1 MSRQNALLRA
11 VGLRRVYGQGDA
23 AIEVLRGIDLDLAA
37 GEFVAIVGQSGSGK
51 STLMNLLAALGR
63 SSAGEVLFRGQ
74 EIGALDL
81 AGRAMFR
88 RAHFG
93 FIFQRY
99 HLIAEMTALEN
110 VELPAVYGDMPA
122 PARRA
127 RALALL
133 DRLGLADR
141 AHHRPGELSGGQQQR
156 VAIARALMND
166 PQVLFADE
174 PTGALDSAS
183 GRDVMALL
191 RDIHAEGRTIVM
203 VTHDPALAREADRIV
218 TVRDGRIVSDEQISD
233 DMSEPASAQVMPEQA
248 RSSMLPGL
256 GAAVLMAARALSSRP
271 MRSLLTV
278 LGILIGVASVVAMM
292 AIGAGAREQVL
303 ASIRAMGTDLIEVKR
318 GARNLRGGEDAIRSL
333 VPGDLAA
340 IARLPE
346 VRAAIPETNR
356 AFPVRA
362 GEIDHRVTVV
372 ATGAD
377 FPEVRDWTPVSG
389 QFFTRE
395 HEQRHA
401 LVAAIGWRA
410 WRILFPDGR
419 DPVGEYIRIGN
430 TPFQVIA
437 LMERKGV
444 VTGGGRHDRDEQ
456 IWVPST
462 TGASRLLGHAHF
474 ADIIV
479 RVRAGADLAAA
490 ERSLHQLL
498 LERHG
503 QEDFHLRNMSA
514 AIAQAEATQSSFAL
528 LLGSVAAISLLV
540 GGIGVMNIMLVS
552 VTERTAEIG
561 LRTAV
566 GARPI
571 DVTLQFLVE
580 SAFLCLV
587 GGLLGIAIGAGASL
601 ALPQLVPGFASVL
614 TVEPVLLALACAL
627 ACGVIFGIAPA
638 RRAARLDPV
647 AALTGP

>member
-1 MSRQNALLRA
+1 MSAPVLSLSGVTRTF
-11 VGLRRVYGQGDA
+11 GEGDA
-23 AIEVLRGIDLDLAA
+23 AVTVLHGIDLEIRA

-51 STLMNLLAALGR
+51 STLMNIMAALDR
-63 SSAGEVLFRGQ
+63 PTTGEVRVLGR
-74 EIGALDL
+74 EIGGLGL
-81 AGRAMFR
+81 AERACFR

-99 HLIAEMTALEN
+99 HLIPALTALEN
-110 VELPAVYGDMPA
+110 VEIPALYGGMAPA
-122 PARRA
+122 ARRA
-127 RALALL
+127 RGLALL
-133 DRLGLADR
+133 ERLGLAGR
-141 AHHRPGELSGGQQQR
+141 AQHRPGELSGGQQQR

-166 PQVLFADE
+166 PGIIFADE
-174 PTGALDSAS
+174 PTGALDSGS
-183 GRDVMALL
+183 GQAVMALL
-191 RDIHAEGRTIVM
+191 RGMHAEGRTIVM

-218 TVRDGRIVSDEQISD
+218 TVRDGRVISDEVLRPRGD
-233 DMSEPASAQVMPEQA
+233 VVAAPAAPPEAA
-248 RSSMLPGL
+248 RAAVLPGL
-256 GAAVLMAARALSSRP
+256 GPALAMAWRALGARRL
-271 MRSLLTV
+271 RSLLTM

-318 GARNLRGGEDAIRSL
+318 GARNVRGGEDSVRTL

-346 VRAAIPETNR
+346 VLAAIPETNR

-362 GEIDHRVTVV
+362 GEVDHRVTVV

-377 FPEVRDWTPVSG
+377 FPTVRDWHPVSG
-389 QFFTRE
+389 RFFTAE
-395 HEQRHA
+395 HEDRHA
-401 LVAAIGWRA
+401 LVAAIGHTA

-462 TGASRLLGHAHF
+462 TGASRLFGHTHF
-474 ADIIV
+474 ADIIA
-479 RVRAGADLAAA
+479 RIRPGADLAAA
-490 ERSLHQLL
+490 ERSIHRLL

-514 AIAQAEATQSSFAL
+514 AIAQAERTQSSFAL

-566 GARPI
+566 GARPA
-571 DVTLQFLVE
+571 DVTLQFLIE
-580 SAFLCLV
+580 AACLCLL
-587 GGLLGIAIGAGASL
+587 GGLLGAALGVGASL
-601 ALPQLVPGFASVL
+601 ALPQLAPGFASVV
-614 TVEPVLLALACAL
+614 TPGPVLLALVCAL
-627 ACGVIFGIAPA
+627 GCGLIFGIAPA

-647 AALTGP
+647 AALAGP

>member
-1 MSRQNALLRA
+1 MSAAPILRLSGVTRVFGEGEAA
-11 VGLRRVYGQGDA
+11 VT
-23 AIEVLRGIDLDLAA
+23 VLRGIDLEIAA

-51 STLMNLLAALGR
+51 STLMNIMAALDRPSEGSVR
-63 SSAGEVLFRGQ
+63 FRGQ
-74 EIGALDL
+74 ETGALGL
-81 AGRAMFR
+81 AERAQFR

-93 FIFQRY
+93 FVFQRY
-99 HLIAEMTALEN
+99 HLIPALTALEN
-110 VELPAVYGDMPA
+110 VEIPALYGGAPG

-127 RALALL
+127 RAARLL

-166 PQVLFADE
+166 PEIVFADE
-174 PTGALDSAS
+174 PTGALDSES
-183 GRDVMALL
+183 GRAVMTLMRAM
-191 RDIHAEGRTIVM
+191 HAEGRTVVM
-203 VTHDPALAREADRIV
+203 VTHDAALARAADRIV
-218 TVRDGRIVSDEQISD
+218 TLHDGRVVSDEVLRPRSAP
-233 DMSEPASAQVMPEQA
+233 EALHAPRPAPAGAPPA
-248 RSSMLPGL
+248 L
-256 GAAVLMAARALSSRP
+256 GAALTMAWRALGARRL
-271 MRSLLTV
+271 RSLLTM

-318 GARNLRGGEDAIRSL
+318 GARNVRGGEETVRTL
-333 VPGDLAA
+333 LPGDLAA

-346 VRAAIPETNR
+346 VLAAIPETNR

-362 GEIDHRVTVV
+362 GEVDHRVTVV

-377 FPEVRDWTPVSG
+377 FPRVRDWRPVSG
-389 QFFTRE
+389 RFFERE
-395 HEQRHA
+395 HEERHA

-462 TGASRLLGHAHF
+462 TGASRLLGHVHV
-474 ADIIV
+474 ADIVARI
-479 RVRAGADLAAA
+479 RPEADLAAA
-490 ERSLHQLL
+490 ERNIHRLL

-514 AIAQAEATQSSFAL
+514 AIAQAEQTQSSFAL

-566 GARPI
+566 GARPA
-571 DVTLQFLVE
+571 DVTLQFLIE
-580 SAFLCLV
+580 SACLCLA
-587 GGLLGIAIGAGASL
+587 GGVLGVALGVGASL
-601 ALPQLVPGFASVL
+601 ALPHLAPGFASVL
-614 TVEPVLLALACAL
+614 TPEPVLLALLCAL
-627 ACGVIFGIAPA
+627 GCGLVFGIAPA

-647 AALTGP
+647 GALAGP